1 VRKFLASILTV
12 ILLAACNLPHS
23 TPDIVPTTA
32 SSQNCFFT
40 WDSQSLPGLTTK
52 VQSALNAAGLTG
64 VSANVQAYGENCTDP
79 RTNKPVSFSTLET
92 DFYITVKIANL
103 TDKAAMGNLLEKILV
118 VLDAFPVG
126 QIPGPQ
132 PGNIAVTFQAGS
144 DRLNLVF
151 TVPAGK
157 SGRQKGLHGA
167 ALIDNLQK
175 K

>member
-12 ILLAACNLPHS
+12 IILAACNLPIS
-23 TPDIVPTTA
+23 NPDNVPTTA
-32 SSQNCFFT
+32 SSQNCFLT
-40 WDSQSLPGLTTK
+40 WASQSLPGPTVK
-52 VQSALNAAGLTG
+52 VQSALSAAGLTG
-64 VSANVQAYGENCTDP
+64 VSANLEAYGENCTDP
-79 RTNKPVSFSTLET
+79 QTNKPVSFSTLET

-103 TDKAAMGNLLEKILV
+103 TDKAAMGNTLEKILV

-132 PGNIAVTFQAGS
+132 PGNISVSFQAGR
-144 DRLNLVF
+144 DRLNILF

-157 SGRQKGLHGA
+157 SARLMGLHGA
-167 ALIDNLQK
+167 ALFDKLQK

>member
-1 VRKFLASILTV
+1 MRKLLASILTV
-12 ILLAACNLPHS
+12 IILTACNLPSS

-40 WDSQSLPGLTTK
+40 WDSQPLPGLTSK
-52 VQSALNAAGLTG
+52 VQTALNAARLTR

-79 RTNKPVSFSTLET
+79 QTNKPVRFSTLET

-103 TDKAAMGNLLEKILV
+103 TDKATMGNILEKILV
-118 VLDAFPVG
+118 VLEAFPVG

-132 PGNIAVTFQAGS
+132 PGNIAVSFQAGS
-144 DRLNLVF
+144 ERLNLVF

-157 SGRQKGLHGA
+157 SARQKGLHGA